1 MRIYCLFINSLS
13 AHVRKCKLDQSP
25 ISSPVSAFRENP
37 EMDSVV
43 RVGFVTYNKVLHF
56 YNVKS
61 SLAQP
66 QMLVVSD
73 VSDMFVPLLDG
84 FLVNVN
90 ESRLVI
96 ERWEDISQIHTHINK
111 YTRCVWTD
119 GLIWF
124 NDTLFVFSS
133 LLDQIPE
140 MFADTRETET
150 VFGPVIQA
158 GLEALKVTFFFFFKD
173 F

>member
-1 MRIYCLFINSLS
+1 M
-13 AHVRKCKLDQSP
+13 
-25 ISSPVSAFRENP
+25 
-37 EMDSVV
+37 
-43 RVGFVTYNKVLHF
+43 GFVTYNKILHF

-66 QMLVVSD
+66 QMMVVSD

-84 FLVNVN
+84 FLVNVK

-96 ERWEDISQIHTHINK
+96 ERWEKMHIK
-111 YTRCVWTD
+111 KDMKCVWTKE
-119 GLIWF
+119 LISF
-124 NDTLFVFSS
+124 NNMFVFPS

-158 GLEALKVTFFFFFKD
+158 GLEALKV
-173 F
+173 